1 MLNDMNSLIHFQD
14 VNFSYPNGTIAL
26 MEINLKIN
34 RGETI
39 AIMGQNGAGKTTLI
53 RMLNGLL
60 RPTSGRVLIEGEDI
74 NTSSI
79 GSLSK
84 KIGIIFQNPMHQLF
98 SNTVE
103 EEIKFSLKSLDLS
116 KEEVEQKTIS
126 ILNEYRFEKYASHS
140 PMNLSGGE
148 SKKLAIASIMC
159 RDPDILVFDEPTLG
173 QDANEIKFFLDMLKK
188 ESKKEKTIIM
198 VTHNVEFAFEHV
210 PRVVLMTNGRILAD
224 GPTDRLLTNQT
235 LVSRSS
241 LILPNVYKLKL
252 GLKTIGWEV
261 PDNIIKKADMV
272 KFLSNYFEKEKS
284 EVN

>member
-1 MLNDMNSLIHFQD
+1 MNSLIHFQD

-26 MEINLKIN
+26 KEINLKIN
-34 RGETI
+34 KGESI
-39 AIMGQNGAGKTTLI
+39 AVMGQNGAGKTTLV

-74 NTSSI
+74 ITSTI
-79 GSLSK
+79 GLLSK
-84 KIGIIFQNPMHQLF
+84 KVGIIFQNPMHQLF
-98 SNTVE
+98 SNTVA

-116 KEEVEQKTIS
+116 KEEVEEKTNT
-126 ILNEYRFEKYASHS
+126 ILNEYGFERYADRS

-173 QDANEIKFFLDMLKK
+173 QDANEIKIFLDMLEK
-188 ESKKEKTIIM
+188 ESKKKKTIIM

-224 GPTDRLLTNQT
+224 GPTNRLLTNET
-235 LVSRSS
+235 LVNRSS
-241 LILPNVYKLKL
+241 LILPQVFRLKL
-252 GLKTIGWEV
+252 GLKTLGLEV
-261 PDNIIKKADMV
+261 PDNIIQKVDMV
-272 KFLSNYFEKEKS
+272 KFLSNYFETEKK

>member
-1 MLNDMNSLIHFQD
+1 MVNEMNSLIRFQD

-26 MEINLKIN
+26 KEINLKIN
-34 RGETI
+34 KGEKI
-39 AIMGQNGAGKTTLI
+39 AVMGQNGAGKTTLI

-74 NTSSI
+74 ITSTI

-84 KIGIIFQNPMHQLF
+84 KVGIIFQNPMHQLF
-98 SNTVE
+98 SNTVA

-116 KEEVEQKTIS
+116 KEEVEEKTNT
-126 ILNEYRFEKYASHS
+126 ILKEYGFERYVDRS

-173 QDANEIKFFLDMLKK
+173 QDANEIKIFLDMLEKEGNKK
-188 ESKKEKTIIM
+188 KTIIM
-198 VTHNVEFAFEHV
+198 VTHNIEFAFEHV
-210 PRVVLMTNGRILAD
+210 PRIVLMTNGRILAD
-224 GPTDRLLTNQT
+224 GPTNRLLTNET
-235 LVSRSS
+235 LVNRSS
-241 LILPNVYKLKL
+241 LILPQVFRLKL
-252 GLKTIGWEV
+252 GLKTLGLEV
-261 PDNIIKKADMV
+261 PDNIINKVDMV
-272 KFLSNYFEKEKS
+272 KFLSNYFETEKK

>member
-1 MLNDMNSLIHFQD
+1 MVNEMNSLIRFQD

-26 MEINLKIN
+26 KEINLKIN
-34 RGETI
+34 KGETL
-39 AIMGQNGAGKTTLI
+39 AIMGQNGAGKTTLV

-60 RPTSGRVLIEGEDI
+60 RPTSGRVLIEGVDI
-74 NTSSI
+74 ITSTI

-84 KIGIIFQNPMHQLF
+84 RVGIIFQNPMHQLF
-98 SNTVE
+98 SNTVA

-116 KEEVEQKTIS
+116 KEEVEEKTNT
-126 ILNEYRFEKYASHS
+126 ILKEYGFERYADRS

-173 QDANEIKFFLDMLKK
+173 QDANEIKIFLDMLEKEGNKK
-188 ESKKEKTIIM
+188 KTIIM
-198 VTHNVEFAFEHV
+198 VTHNIEFAFEHV

-224 GPTDRLLTNQT
+224 GPTSRLLTNET
-235 LVSRSS
+235 LVNRSS
-241 LILPNVYKLKL
+241 LILPQVFRLKL
-252 GLKTIGWEV
+252 GLKTLGLEV
-261 PDNIIKKADMV
+261 PDNVIKKVDMV
-272 KFLSNYFEKEKS
+272 KFLSNYFEKEKK

>member
-1 MLNDMNSLIHFQD
+1 MTNDLDSLIRYQD

-26 MEINLKIN
+26 KEINLKIN

-60 RPTSGRVLIEGEDI
+60 RPTSGRVLIEGEDVI
-74 NTSSI
+74 SSTI

-84 KIGIIFQNPMHQLF
+84 KVGIIFQNPMHQLF
-98 SNTVE
+98 SNTVA
-103 EEIKFSLKSLDLS
+103 EEIRFSLKSMDLS
-116 KEEVEQKTIS
+116 KEEIEEKIKIT
-126 ILNEYRFEKYASHS
+126 LREYGFEKYANQS

-148 SKKLAIASIMC
+148 SKKLANASIMC

-173 QDANEIKFFLDMLKK
+173 QDGNEIKIFLNMLEEERKK
-188 ESKKEKTIIM
+188 KKTIIM

-224 GPTDRLLTNQT
+224 GPTSRLLTNEA
-235 LVSRSS
+235 LVNRSS
-241 LILPNVYKLKL
+241 LLLPNVYRLKL
-252 GLKTIGWEV
+252 GLKNLGLEV
-261 PDNIIKKADMV
+261 PENIIKRVDMI
-272 KFLSNYFEKEKS
+272 KFLSNYFETGEN

>member
-1 MLNDMNSLIHFQD
+1 MLNEMNSLIRFQD

-26 MEINLKIN
+26 KEINLKIN
-34 RGETI
+34 KGEKI
-39 AIMGQNGAGKTTLI
+39 AVMGQNGAGKTTLI

-74 NTSSI
+74 ITSTI

-84 KIGIIFQNPMHQLF
+84 KVGIIFQNPMHQLF
-98 SNTVE
+98 SNTVA

-116 KEEVEQKTIS
+116 KEEVEEKTNT
-126 ILNEYRFEKYASHS
+126 ILKEYGFERYVDRS

-173 QDANEIKFFLDMLKK
+173 QDANEIKIFLDMLEKEGNKK
-188 ESKKEKTIIM
+188 KTIIM
-198 VTHNVEFAFEHV
+198 VTHNIEFAFEHV
-210 PRVVLMTNGRILAD
+210 PRIVLMTNGRILAD
-224 GPTDRLLTNQT
+224 GPTNRLLTNET
-235 LVSRSS
+235 LVNRSS
-241 LILPNVYKLKL
+241 LILPQVFRLKL
-252 GLKTIGWEV
+252 GLKTLGLEV
-261 PDNIIKKADMV
+261 PDNIINKVDMV
-272 KFLSNYFEKEKS
+272 KFLSNYFETEKK

>member
-1 MLNDMNSLIHFQD
+1 MLNEMNSLIHFQD

-26 MEINLKIN
+26 KEINLKIN
-34 RGETI
+34 KGESI
-39 AIMGQNGAGKTTLI
+39 AVMGQNGAGKTTLV

-74 NTSSI
+74 ITSTI
-79 GSLSK
+79 GLLSK
-84 KIGIIFQNPMHQLF
+84 KVGIIFQNPMHQLF
-98 SNTVE
+98 SNTVA

-116 KEEVEQKTIS
+116 KEEVEEKTNT
-126 ILNEYRFEKYASHS
+126 ILNEYGFERYADRS

-173 QDANEIKFFLDMLKK
+173 QDANEIKIFLDMLEK
-188 ESKKEKTIIM
+188 ESKKKKTIIM

-224 GPTDRLLTNQT
+224 GPTNRLLTNET
-235 LVSRSS
+235 LVNRSS
-241 LILPNVYKLKL
+241 LILPQVFRLKL
-252 GLKTIGWEV
+252 GLKTLGLEV
-261 PDNIIKKADMV
+261 PDNIIQKVDMV
-272 KFLSNYFEKEKS
+272 KFLSNYFETEKK

>member
-1 MLNDMNSLIHFQD
+1 MLNEMNSFIRFQD

-26 MEINLKIN
+26 KEINLKIN

-39 AIMGQNGAGKTTLI
+39 AIMGQNGAGKTTLV

-60 RPTSGRVLIEGEDI
+60 RPTSGRVLIEGLDI
-74 NTSSI
+74 ITSTI

-84 KIGIIFQNPMHQLF
+84 KVGIIFQNPMHQLF
-98 SNTVE
+98 SNTVA

-116 KEEVEQKTIS
+116 KEEVEEKTKTI
-126 ILNEYRFEKYASHS
+126 LKEYGFERYADHS

-148 SKKLAIASIMC
+148 SKKLANASIMC

-173 QDANEIKFFLDMLKK
+173 QDANEIKIFLDMLEKEAKK
-188 ESKKEKTIIM
+188 KKTIIM

-224 GPTDRLLTNQT
+224 GPTNRLLTNET
-235 LVSRSS
+235 LVNRSS
-241 LILPNVYKLKL
+241 LILPQVFRLKL
-252 GLKTIGWEV
+252 GLKTLGLEV
-261 PDNIIKKADMV
+261 PDNIIKKDDMV
-272 KFLSNYFEKEKS
+272 KFLSNFFETEKK